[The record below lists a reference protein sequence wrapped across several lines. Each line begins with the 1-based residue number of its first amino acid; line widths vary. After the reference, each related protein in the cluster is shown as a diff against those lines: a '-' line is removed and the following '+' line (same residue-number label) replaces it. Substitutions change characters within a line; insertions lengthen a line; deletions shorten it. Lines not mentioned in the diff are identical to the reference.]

1 MASSPPNERVKLLTT
16 LRSGASSIR
25 TSLSQ
30 LATRRKQPDL
40 PIQPEDRP
48 PAPDGPRWGS
58 LVLLDKVGEGA
69 FGEVYRAWDATLE
82 REVALKLMR
91 VAEEDPALLREARM
105 LARLRHPNIVT
116 VYGADRHDGRSGIW
130 MDFIQGDTLAAIVEE
145 RGAFGAREALL
156 VGVDVCRALAAAHH
170 RALLHR
176 DIKAQNVMRERGGR
190 IVLMD
195 FGLGHEAGGI
205 ATDFGGTPLYM
216 APELFHG
223 GPPTVYSDLYAVG
236 VLLFHLV
243 TGDYPVKGSTVG
255 ELRAGHFA
263 RALQTLRDLRS
274 DLPSS
279 FVRVVERAL
288 AAEPSRRY
296 GSAGQMTAA
305 VEAALGTRRF
315 PLLLSRRAFWPVA
328 SSLAALA
335 AVAGWRQWLRPSAV
349 VKEGASLLLSDLA
362 NITGDRQLDAVGDV
376 LRVQIAQ
383 SAHFSLLEAE
393 RIKEI
398 LARMTKPAEQKLDVP
413 VAREVALRSGTPLL
427 VYGTL
432 SPLGSGY
439 GLELVMERIEGQ
451 LNTPVTTETNLFRAS
466 GKNSLFDAIHQ
477 AATWIRQTAGEAA
490 KDIRANDTQ
499 PEEATTSKW
508 EALEYFTRGE
518 RLKNGKPSR
527 EAMSMYQQAV
537 RIDPGFAIALAR
549 LASEQ
554 HTQRLATDSYA
565 TYKRAVDALEHRHVT
580 RREDLRIRGLYAIET
595 ENFIE
600 AEELMHTFTL
610 LYPRDSLAHHYRAFA
625 LRNLGR
631 LEEAR
636 SELLESQSLRAAE
649 SNLTNLVVVALLL
662 GRPGEAA
669 GYLEKLHPSEAASYR
684 GRIHF
689 LSHDYPGAEAA
700 FATASRGSDA
710 RLRSLAIL
718 AGAALLAELGRHREA
733 VQALERGIASE
744 SGSGN
749 VALQAQ
755 QRLSVGH
762 LYLAT
767 GHRDAARVAA
777 QEAAHQDSDT
787 LTLLRAG
794 SLLARAGFPADAR
807 SVGARMNAPDQGR
820 RFETAQTILNA
831 EIALAEGR
839 TADAITGFEKA
850 DQLTA
855 PIRPREFL
863 ARAWEK
869 AGRSA
874 DALAVWRR
882 IALKPGLL
890 WSEPPHPDD
899 PGGWSE
905 SLLRVA
911 DLSLRAGF
919 RDESRAA
926 LNQFLELR
934 KHADPDSVQST
945 LARKLLELLTE

>member
-16 LRSGASSIR
+16 LRSGASSFR
-25 TSLSQ
+25 ATLSQ
-30 LATRRKQPDL
+30 LVTRRKGPQL
-40 PIQPEDRP
+40 PPQSEDRP
-48 PAPDGPRWGS
+48 PAPEGPRWGP

-69 FGEVYRAWDATLE
+69 FGEVYRAWDAALE

-91 VAEEDPALLREARM
+91 GAEDPALLREARI

-156 VGVDVCRALAAAHH
+156 VGVDVCRALAAAHQ

-176 DIKAQNVMRERGGR
+176 DIKAENVMRERGGR

-205 ATDFGGTPLYM
+205 AADFGGTPLYM
-216 APELFHG
+216 APELFHRA
-223 GPPTVYSDLYAVG
+223 PPTVHSDLYAVG

-243 TGDYPVKGSTVG
+243 TGDFPVRGSTLG
-255 ELRAGHFA
+255 ELRAGHSA
-263 RALQTLRDLRS
+263 RAHQTLRDVRS

-279 FVRVVERAL
+279 FVHVVERAL
-288 AAEPSRRY
+288 VAEPSRRY

-305 VEAALGTRRF
+305 LEAALGTRRF
-315 PLLLSRRAFWPVA
+315 PPISRRALWPVA

-335 AVAGWRQWLRPSAV
+335 ALAGWREWLRPSPAV
-349 VKEGASLLLSDLA
+349 KQGASLLLSEISNA
-362 NITGDRQLDAVGDV
+362 TGDRQLDATIDV

-383 SAHFSLLEAE
+383 SAHFNLLEPE
-393 RIKEI
+393 RVKET
-398 LARMTKPAEQKLDVP
+398 LARMTKPADQKLDLP

-439 GLELVMERIEGQ
+439 GLDLMMERIEGQ
-451 LNTPVTTETNLFRAS
+451 PNTPVTTETNLFRAS
-466 GKNSLFDAIHQ
+466 GKNGLFDTIHQ
-477 AATWIRQTAGEAA
+477 AATWIRQTAGEAG
-490 KDIRANDTQ
+490 KDISANDTA
-499 PEEATTSKW
+499 PEEATTRSW

-518 RLKNGKPSR
+518 RLKNGKASR

-537 RIDPGFAIALAR
+537 RIDPEFAIALAR

-554 HTQRLATDSYA
+554 HTQRLAADSFA
-565 TYKRAVDALEHRHVT
+565 SYKRAVDALGKRRVT

-595 ENFIE
+595 ENFTQ

-610 LYPRDSLAHHYRAFA
+610 LYPRDSLAHHYHAFA

-636 SELLESQSLRAAE
+636 SELLEAQRLRPAE
-649 SNLTNLVVVALLL
+649 ANLMNLVAVALLL
-662 GRPGEAA
+662 GRPLEAA
-669 GYLEKLHPSEAASYR
+669 DYVEKLSAPVAANYR
-684 GRIHF
+684 GQIKF
-689 LSHDYPGAEAA
+689 LVRDYAGAEAA
-700 FATASRGSDA
+700 FAAASTSRDA
-710 RLRSLAIL
+710 RMRSLGMGAR
-718 AGAALLAELGRHREA
+718 AALLAELGRYQEA
-733 VQALERGIASE
+733 VQALEQGIAAE
-744 SGSGN
+744 LASGN
-749 VALQAQ
+749 SAQ
-755 QRLSVGH
+755 QARMRLSLGH
-762 LYLAT
+762 LYLLA
-767 GHRDAARVAA
+767 GRRDAARLKAR
-777 QEAAHQDSDT
+777 EAAHQDSDT
-787 LTLLRAG
+787 LALLRAG

-807 SVGARMNAPDQGR
+807 SIGARMNAPDQGR
-820 RFETAQTILNA
+820 RFETAQAILTA

-850 DQLTA
+850 DRLTA
-855 PIRPREFL
+855 PIRPRVFL

-874 DALAVWRR
+874 DALDVWGR
-882 IALKPGLL
+882 IALKPELL
-890 WSEPPHPDD
+890 WNEAPDLYD
-899 PGGWSE
+899 PGAWSE

-911 DLSLRAGF
+911 DLSLGAGF

-926 LNQFLELR
+926 LKQLLELR
-934 KHADPDSVQST
+934 KHADTDSPQSA
-945 LARKLLELLTE
+945 LASKLLERLNE